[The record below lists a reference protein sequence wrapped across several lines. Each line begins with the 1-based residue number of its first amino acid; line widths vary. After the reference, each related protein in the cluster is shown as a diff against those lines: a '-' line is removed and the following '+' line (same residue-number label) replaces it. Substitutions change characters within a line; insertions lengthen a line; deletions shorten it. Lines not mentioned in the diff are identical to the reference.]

1 MRAMK
6 TRFKNRI
13 TPALE
18 SYLEMIAQVE
28 NQTGFA
34 PLGEVARALGVKPSS
49 AHIAFAALL
58 KHGYVT
64 RQSRGIY
71 HITVEGRRYVQS
83 LGKKHQVLERFLEL
97 ELGLSNQQAQ
107 EQACAAEH
115 LLPDEV
121 IKPLAAYVKQASN
134 QSPTPLFGAGL
145 FAASLGAKPWR
156 QTRELHIWFN
166 ISRALL
172 AARRMFGVTLTA
184 ALQSEY
190 GL

>member
-1 MRAMK
+1 MIAMK
-6 TRFKNRI
+6 SRGRNRI

-18 SYLEMIAQVE
+18 SYLEEIARIE

-34 PLGEVARALGVKPSS
+34 PLGVVARALGVKPSS

-58 KHGYVT
+58 KHGYIM
-64 RQSRGIY
+64 RQSRGVY
-71 HITVEGRRYVQS
+71 HITTEGKRYVNS
-83 LGKKHQVLERFLEL
+83 LGKRHQVLERFMEQ

-107 EQACAAEH
+107 VQACAAEH

-121 IKPLAAYVKQASN
+121 LKPLAVYVEQTSN

-145 FAASLGAKPWR
+145 VTVGASAMSSR
-156 QTRELHIWFN
+156 MTRELTIWFS